1 MRSGALVVLGC
12 ALHAFSASPPVG
24 VSLRSSFSAA
34 DPLLEAL

>member
-1 MRSGALVVLGC
+1 MHLGALVVLGC
-12 ALHAFSASPPVG
+12 ALLALSTSPPVS